1 MPYGYTGQNLINQTV
16 QNSGVFSISDVYEL
30 EKQGKW
36 GGSLELIQSQTVSG
50 AVSSVVFSNLKESIY
65 NIHLL
70 ELVNIVC
77 SADNKAYEL
86 EFSNDSGSSFESSN
100 YRWAFEYMKSNG
112 TFSEKKNNSGGDITF
127 IQNVGNASNE
137 NLNGYIYMYNLGDSS
152 RYSNATFHMTAI
164 TQDPD
169 YISTYGGGLYM
180 VTETIN
186 AFQIKPSSD
195 NISSGVLNLYG
206 IKML

>member
-1 MPYGYTGQNLINQTV
+1 MSYLGTQPNDVKKNIGLYTPSQILQLTKDG
-16 QNSGVFSISDVYEL
+16 S
-30 EKQGKW
+30 W

-70 ELVNIVC
+70 ELVNVVC

-86 EFSNDSGSSFESSN
+86 EFSNDSGSSFENSN
-100 YRWAFEYMKSNG
+100 YRWAFSYQKSNG
-112 TFSEKKNNSGGDITF
+112 TFLEKKNNSGGDITF

-137 NLNGYIYMYNLGDSS
+137 NLNGYIYMYNLGSSS
-152 RYSNATFHMTAI
+152 RFSHATFQMTGI

-169 YISTYGGGLYM
+169 YISTWGGGLYM
-180 VTETIN
+180 VAETIN
-186 AFQIKPSSD
+186 ALQIKPSSD

-206 IKML
+206 LKML

>member
-1 MPYGYTGQNLINQTV
+1 MAYLGTQPNDVKENKGLYTPKKIL
-16 QNSGVFSISDVYEL
+16 EL
-30 EKQGKW
+30 TKAGSW
-36 GGSLELIQSQTVSG
+36 GGSLELIQSETVSG
-50 AVSSVVFSNLKESIY
+50 AVSSVEFTSLKESIY
-65 NIHLL
+65 NVHLL
-70 ELVNIVC
+70 EIIGVVC

-86 EFSNDSGSSFESSN
+86 AFSNDSGSSFETSN
-100 YRWAFEYMKSNG
+100 YKWAFEYMKSNG
-112 TFSEKKNNSGGDITF
+112 TFQEKNNNSGGDITF

-152 RYSNATFHMTAI
+152 RYSNATFQMTAI

-169 YISTYGGGLYM
+169 YISTYGGGIYM
-180 VTETIN
+180 VNETIN

-206 IKML
+206 LKML